1 MDMNPVDS
9 AGEMFPLR
17 ARHDS
22 AQAKDQALRH
32 ACQQFEGLLVGI
44 MLKEALRPEPTE
56 EDGEGAASFEPF
68 REFCVEQVASSLSE
82 SAALGIGDQ
91 LYEQMRPQEISP

>member
-1 MDMNPVDS
+1 MDLNPVNAS
-9 AGEMFPLR
+9 EPMFALR

-22 AQAKDQALRH
+22 AEAKDQALRH

-44 MLKEALRPEPTE
+44 MLKEALREEPTGGDE
-56 EDGEGAASFEPF
+56 ESGGHFEPF
-68 REFCVEQVASSLSE
+68 REFCTEQVAASLSE

-91 LYEQMRPQEISP
+91 LYEQMRPQGSLP

>member
-1 MDMNPVDS
+1 MDMNPINAS
-9 AGEMFPLR
+9 EPMFPLR

-22 AQAKDQALRH
+22 ADAKDQALRH

-44 MLKEALRPEPTE
+44 MLKEALRQEPTDALDE
-56 EDGEGAASFEPF
+56 SATSFEPF
-68 REFCVEQVASSLSE
+68 REFCVEQVATSLSE

-91 LYEQMRPQEISP
+91 LYEQMRPQGIAP